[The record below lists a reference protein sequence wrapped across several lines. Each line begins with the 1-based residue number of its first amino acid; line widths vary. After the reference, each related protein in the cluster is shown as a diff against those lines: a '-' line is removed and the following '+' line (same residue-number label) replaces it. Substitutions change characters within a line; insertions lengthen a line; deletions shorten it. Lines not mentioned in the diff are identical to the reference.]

1 MPMKKI
7 NSFYETIRFY
17 GVLAVGTFLM
27 AAGTN
32 IVYEPMSMVT
42 GGFAGLGIVLRQYV
56 PVPLWAVTVVLNI
69 PLFIIAFY
77 RLGIR
82 FIRKTLFATICFSVF
97 LAVIPKFPI
106 NHTDYLMAALMGGGL
121 NGAGLALVFR
131 QGASTGGTDLLANL
145 LKLWFPSASSGTVL
159 AVIDGAIV
167 VAGMAVFGIR
177 SGLYAV
183 VAVFVTSRLIDR
195 ILDGF
200 RFAKLLYIIS
210 DEPGKIARGIMKTMQ
225 RGVTALEGTGMY
237 SGAGKK
243 ILMCAVS
250 RKELVRV
257 VQFVKETDSRAF
269 VVVSDAR
276 EVLGEGFE
284 NGV

>member
-1 MPMKKI
+1 MAVKKT
-7 NSFYETIRFY
+7 NSIYETIRFY
-17 GVLAVGTFLM
+17 GILAVGTFLM

-42 GGFAGLGIVLRQYV
+42 GGFAGLGIVLRQFV
-56 PVPLWAVTVVLNI
+56 PIPLWAVTVVLNI
-69 PLFIIAFY
+69 PLFIVAFY
-77 RLGIR
+77 RFGIR

-106 NHTDYLMAALMGGGL
+106 NNTDYLMAALMGGGL
-121 NGAGLALVFR
+121 NGTGLALVFR
-131 QGASTGGTDLLANL
+131 QGASTGGTDLLATL
-145 LKLWFPSASSGTVL
+145 MKLWFPSASSGSVL
-159 AVIDGAIV
+159 AAIDGAIV
-167 VAGMAVFGIR
+167 VAGMAVFGIQ

-183 VAVFVTSRLIDR
+183 VAVFVTSRLIDH

-200 RFAKLLYIIS
+200 HFAKLLYIIS
-210 DEPGKIARGIMKTMQ
+210 DMPEEIARGIMETMQ
-225 RGVTALEGTGMY
+225 RGVTALEGIGMY

-257 VQFVKETDSRAF
+257 VEFVKETDSHAF

-284 NGV
+284 SGN